1 MVDSYTLNSPLI
13 SGYDD
18 FMSSQSSE
26 LDLFLTNLTGPC
38 QPTPSDQDFA
48 HVFESIGPV
57 NQFIAPKLS
66 MTDSIHDNNSRTW
79 KLVKRSFGIQEN
91 DVSLVWKTRC
101 QDFDNTIPHRM
112 FSSLKYEFKLTVP
125 LIDLPFVL
133 CRMTL
138 VEEGTHKNAQEPL
151 KGTIECALSR
161 EKDCL
166 AGQLKIQISQKLTYY
181 HTKSSFSLQLTIYDP
196 QGLKDICVLASPFFK
211 VYARKPNADNEKRK
225 NEFGPCESNKK
236 RKEENELSEF
246 THILDQL
253 IQVTENLEE
262 DDRAKAS
269 QLIIQH
275 FFGSNQEYLL

>member
-18 FMSSQSSE
+18 FISSQSSE

-38 QPTPSDQDFA
+38 QQSTPFDQDLV
-48 HVFESIGPV
+48 HIFENNGPV
-57 NQFIAPKLS
+57 NQFIAPK
-66 MTDSIHDNNSRTW
+66 MGATDSIHDNSRTW

-91 DVSLVWKTRC
+91 DVSLVWKTRS

-112 FSSLKYEFKLTVP
+112 FSSLKYEFKLSLP

-138 VEEGTHKNAQEPL
+138 VEEGTHKTAQEPL
-151 KGTIECALSR
+151 KGNVECALSR
-161 EKDCL
+161 DGDCL
-166 AGQLKIQISQKLTYY
+166 AGHLKIQISQKLTFY

-196 QGLKDICVLASPFFK
+196 QGLKDIVVLASPFFK

-225 NEFGPCESNKK
+225 NEFGPCENNNKK
-236 RKEENELSEF
+236 RKEVNELSEF
-246 THILDQL
+246 TNILEQL
-253 IQVTENLEE
+253 VQVTSNLDE
-262 DDRAKAS
+262 DDREKAS
-269 QLIIQH
+269 QLVIQH
-275 FFGSNQEYLL
+275 FFGSEEFLL